1 MKIDSFIEVPQGTK
15 KWNMLTIKLWM
26 WDSVE
31 KLKLEEIFSV
41 AKNRQTEEI
50 NVCC

>member
-1 MKIDSFIEVPQGTK
+1 MKIASFIDVPQRTK
-15 KWNMLTIKLWM
+15 KWNMLTIILWM

-50 NVCC
+50 NLCC